1 MCNFESKY
9 VCPILCSFR
18 CILAVVR
25 KTKLKEKSEKR
36 LKCQRHSFIQQLQ
49 KLEQKSKKSFQVVIF
64 FFPPCYTRYLSL
76 ILTSLCPKITQNLP
90 QIIIVHVFVISR
102 FSQKCVLCHFQACH
116 YLPLVV
122 QRIDFIHSFV
132 NYNIFPHFE
141 HCDVVN
147 AYDLWVYFYFLNI
160 MFLFIHGQFSCLN
173 INIVCTT
180 I

>member
-1 MCNFESKY
+1 MPKAFLHTAATE
-9 VCPILCSFR
+9 IG
-18 CILAVVR
+18 A
-25 KTKLKEKSEKR
+25 EKQEIISSCHIF
-36 LKCQRHSFIQQLQ
+36 LPFVLY
-49 KLEQKSKKSFQVVIF
+49 QV
-64 FFPPCYTRYLSL
+64 YLSL

-122 QRIDFIHSFV
+122 QRIDFIHSFDV
-132 NYNIFPHFE
+132 NCNIFPHFE

-160 MFLFIHGQFSCLN
+160 NFIHYVYAWPIQLFEY
-173 INIVCTT
+173 
-180 I
+180 

>member
-76 ILTSLCPKITQNLP
+76 ISTNITLSQNDIEFTIDNNSACVCNFQVFTKMCIVPFLGVSLFASSSLA
-90 QIIIVHVFVISR
+90 H
-102 FSQKCVLCHFQACH
+102 
-116 YLPLVV
+116 
-122 QRIDFIHSFV
+122 
-132 NYNIFPHFE
+132 
-141 HCDVVN
+141 
-147 AYDLWVYFYFLNI
+147 
-160 MFLFIHGQFSCLN
+160 
-173 INIVCTT
+173 
-180 I
+180 